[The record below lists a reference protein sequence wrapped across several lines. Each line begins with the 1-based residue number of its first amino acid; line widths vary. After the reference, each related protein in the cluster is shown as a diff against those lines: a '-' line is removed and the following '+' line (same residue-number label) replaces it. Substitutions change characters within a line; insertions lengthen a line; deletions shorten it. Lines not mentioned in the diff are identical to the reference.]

1 MSVLPSHLKYTDNH
15 EWVYLNEHGEAIVGV
30 TDFAQ
35 ESLGELTSV
44 TFPELGMDVAAG
56 DEVMELETVMA
67 ASIISAPMT
76 GEIVEINESLE
87 ESPEQVNDE
96 PYDAGWLFKMQ
107 VHDESELDD
116 LLSDEEYQAKL
127 DAE

>member
-1 MSVLPSHLKYTDNH
+1 
-15 EWVYLNEHGEAIVGV
+15 
-30 TDFAQ
+30 
-35 ESLGELTSV
+35 
-44 TFPELGMDVAAG
+44 MDVAAG